1 MSMSPLFA
9 SIIIGISNSLAIFEI
24 FTKRYIPSGPHFS
37 KKATWGFNEDIS
49 EEWTG
54 LLNSWYKDNGEI
66 IIENSLI
73 SSGIVHYRD
82 ESFMTKEIENVITN
96 TFETNKLREETQT

>member
-1 MSMSPLFA
+1 MDETENV
-9 SIIIGISNSLAIFEI
+9 SIVLNNFYDIDVWSSNL
-24 FTKRYIPSGPHFS
+24 
-37 KKATWGFNEDIS
+37 WNEDVS

-54 LLNSWYKDNGEI
+54 LLNNWYKDNGEI

-82 ESFMTKEIENVITN
+82 EKFLTKEIENVITS
-96 TFETNKLREETQT
+96 TFKTSKQRQETQS